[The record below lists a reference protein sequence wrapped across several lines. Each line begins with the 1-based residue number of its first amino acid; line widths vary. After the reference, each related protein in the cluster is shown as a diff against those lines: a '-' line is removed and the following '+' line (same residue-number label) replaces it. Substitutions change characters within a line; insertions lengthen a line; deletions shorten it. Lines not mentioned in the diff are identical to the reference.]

1 MTIFQ
6 CMEKYGK
13 TGTALLEMCQSHE
26 TVRQLIPDGYEMM
39 LPRFR
44 IELVGM
50 TAGENLGKSYERTV
64 ECWWRSTKT
73 GALRYYVVLDLPAAM
88 IQEFRELPG
97 DVVIPETQFTDK
109 EKSYLDQVASLWDPI
124 LMPDEKVDALDA
136 LWQSLAPYGL
146 QEYALPKREEQT
158 ISSYLLPVE
167 SLACWNWEMLRDL
180 LLKRENTTIERIL
193 DYIEYQKS
201 GSDKL
206 YIPPEERAAA
216 KARGMKFWRDDD
228 DL

>member
-6 CMEKYGK
+6 CIEKYGK
-13 TGTALLEMCQSHE
+13 TGTALLEMCRSHE
-26 TVRQLIPDGYEMM
+26 TVRQLIPDGLELL

-44 IELVGM
+44 IELVA
-50 TAGENLGKSYERTV
+50 TTVCEKPSKSYERTV
-64 ECWWRSTKT
+64 ECWWRSAET

-97 DVVIPETQFTDK
+97 NIAISETQFTDK
-109 EKSYLDQVASLWDPI
+109 EMSYLDQVASLWNPI
-124 LMPDEKVDALDA
+124 PVPDDKVDALDA
-136 LWQSLAPYGL
+136 LWQSLVPARL
-146 QEYALPKREEQT
+146 RDYALQKREEQT

-167 SLACWNWEMLRDL
+167 SLTCWNWEMLRDL
-180 LLKRENTTIERIL
+180 LLKRENTTVERIL

-201 GSDKL
+201 GSDKR
-206 YIPPEERAAA
+206 YIPPEERADA

>member
-6 CMEKYGK
+6 CIGKYGHN
-13 TGTALLEMCQSHE
+13 GTALLEMCRSHE
-26 TVRQLIPDGYEMM
+26 TVRQLIPDGFELT

-44 IELVGM
+44 TEIVELIPS
-50 TAGENLGKSYERTV
+50 GEPTKIYERTV

-88 IQEFRELPG
+88 IQEFRELSG
-97 DVVIPETQFTDK
+97 DIAIPETQFTDK
-109 EKSYLDQVASLWDPI
+109 GMSYLDQVASLWNPI
-124 LMPDEKVDALDA
+124 PVPDEKVDALDV
-136 LWQSLAPYGL
+136 LWQSLVPARL
-146 QEYALPKREEQT
+146 RDYALQKREEQT

-167 SLACWNWEMLRDL
+167 SLAGWNWETLRDL
-180 LLKRENTTIERIL
+180 ILKRENTTVERIL

-206 YIPPEERAAA
+206 YIPPEHRVDA
-216 KARGMKFWRDDD
+216 KARGMNFWRDDD

>member
-6 CMEKYGK
+6 CIEKYGK
-13 TGTALLEMCQSHE
+13 TGTALLEMCRSHE
-26 TVRQLIPDGYEMM
+26 TVRQLIPDGLELL

-44 IELVGM
+44 IELVA
-50 TAGENLGKSYERTV
+50 TTVCEKPSKSYERTV
-64 ECWWRSTKT
+64 ECWWRSAET

-97 DVVIPETQFTDK
+97 NIAISETQFTDK
-109 EKSYLDQVASLWDPI
+109 EMSYLDQVASLWNPI
-124 LMPDEKVDALDA
+124 PVPDDKVDALDA
-136 LWQSLAPYGL
+136 LWQSLVPDSL
-146 QEYALPKREEQT
+146 RDYALQVNEEQK

-167 SLACWNWEMLRDL
+167 SLTCWNWEMLRDL
-180 LLKRENTTIERIL
+180 LLKRENTTVERIL

>member
-6 CMEKYGK
+6 YIEKYDK
-13 TGTALLEMCQSHE
+13 TGMALLEMCRSHE
-26 TVRQLIPDGYEMM
+26 TVRQLIPDGFELM

-44 IELVGM
+44 VELVGM
-50 TAGENLGKSYERTV
+50 TSCVEPSKIYERTV
-64 ECWWRSTKT
+64 ECWWRSAKT
-73 GALRYYVVLDLPAAM
+73 GALRYYVVLDLPTAM
-88 IQEFRELPG
+88 IREFRELPG
-97 DVVIPETQFTDK
+97 DIAIPETQFTDK
-109 EKSYLDQVASLWDPI
+109 EMSYLDQVASLWNPI
-124 LMPDEKVDALDA
+124 PMPDEKVNALYA
-136 LWQSLAPYGL
+136 LWQSLVPARL
-146 QEYALPKREEQT
+146 RDYALQKREEQT

-180 LLKRENTTIERIL
+180 ILKRENTTVERIL
-193 DYIEYQKS
+193 DYIEYQRS

-206 YIPPEERAAA
+206 YIPPEDRAAA

>member
-6 CMEKYGK
+6 CIEKYGNN
-13 TGTALLEMCQSHE
+13 GTALLEMCRSHE
-26 TVRQLIPDGYEMM
+26 MVRQLIPDGFELM

-44 IELVGM
+44 MEIVELA
-50 TAGENLGKSYERTV
+50 TSGELTKIYERTM
-64 ECWWRSTKT
+64 ECWWRSTET

-97 DVVIPETQFTDK
+97 DIAVPETQFTDK
-109 EKSYLDQVASLWDPI
+109 EMSYLDQVASLWNPI
-124 LMPDEKVDALDA
+124 PMPDEKVDALDA
-136 LWQSLAPYGL
+136 LWKSLVPDVL
-146 QEYALPKREEQT
+146 RDYALQKREEHT

-167 SLACWNWEMLRDL
+167 SLACWNWEMLRDM

-206 YIPPEERAAA
+206 YIPPEDRADA
-216 KARGMKFWRDDD
+216 KTRGMKFWRDDD

>member
-6 CMEKYGK
+6 CIEKYGNN
-13 TGTALLEMCQSHE
+13 GTALLEMCRSHE
-26 TVRQLIPDGYEMM
+26 TVRQLIPDGFELT

-44 IELVGM
+44 MEIVELIPS
-50 TAGENLGKSYERTV
+50 GEPTKIYERTV

-73 GALRYYVVLDLPAAM
+73 GVLRYYVVLDLPAAM
-88 IQEFRELPG
+88 IQEFRELSG
-97 DVVIPETQFTDK
+97 DVIVPEMCFSDA
-109 EKSYLDQVASLWDPI
+109 EMSYLDQVASLWNPI
-124 LMPDEKVDALDA
+124 PMPGEKVDALDA
-136 LWQSLAPYGL
+136 LWQSLVPASL
-146 QEYALPKREEQT
+146 RNYALQSREEQT

-180 LLKRENTTIERIL
+180 LLKRENTTIEGIL

-206 YIPPEERAAA
+206 YIPPEDRADA
-216 KARGMKFWRDDD
+216 KARGMKFWRDDN